1 MKKLVIILIVL
12 SSLNVG
18 CKKKLC
24 TMVRYDIGYAYNAI
38 RPDTTISISIW
49 LDPHPLDTALPG
61 EVLDSFK
68 KLEQLGFEIKNVAGM
83 RYSYADCDFCEQ
95 LNRKKPSAKATCY
108 ETD

>member
-1 MKKLVIILIVL
+1 MKKLVIIFIVL

-24 TMVRYDIGYAYNAI
+24 TMVRYDIGYAYDAI
-38 RPDTTISISIW
+38 RPDTTINISIW
-49 LDPHPLDTALPG
+49 LDPHPLDTALPS

-83 RYSYADCDFCEQ
+83 RYNYADCDFCEQ